1 MAKQKKYTLFVE
13 EELEFEV
20 FGLSSPFAYYRLA
33 WELNNRFEFKFEKS
47 LDLFSLTDR
56 KTKVQ
61 RQFQH
66 FHFEDEENHSTFYLL
81 KNKQGNQSITN
92 EHNLMDFFLIIK
104 NNLTIETNQ
113 FLNQLRNTN
122 GIVAAFKLENE
133 DFDFID
139 YI

>member
-1 MAKQKKYTLFVE
+1 
-13 EELEFEV
+13 
-20 FGLSSPFAYYRLA
+20 
-33 WELNNRFEFKFEKS
+33 
-47 LDLFSLTDR
+47 
-56 KTKVQ
+56 
-61 RQFQH
+61 
-66 FHFEDEENHSTFYLL
+66 
-81 KNKQGNQSITN
+81 
-92 EHNLMDFFLIIK
+92 MDFFLIIK